1 MKQPSSFVI
10 AIAGGSGS
18 GKSLLCQALRHQ
30 FGPAATAFPF
40 DAYNKDQSH
49 LTLAERNALNYD
61 IPDAYDI
68 DRYLADLLLLKDG
81 KTIALPT
88 FDYASHTR
96 CAKTLSLPSAPIII
110 TEGFLVLAIP
120 ESHRYFDF
128 TIYVDADGDVRLA
141 RRILR
146 DQKER
151 GYPPE
156 QVIEQYL
163 SSVKPMHEKYIEP
176 GKARAD
182 FVFANN
188 GRAGLDPAEMKRL
201 ITILHKKIAE
211 RENR

>member
-1 MKQPSSFVI
+1 MKQTSSFVI

-18 GKSLLCQALRHQ
+18 GKSLLCRALRQ
-30 FGPAATAFPF
+30 EFGSAATAFPF

-61 IPDAYDI
+61 IPDAYDV
-68 DRYLADLLLLKDG
+68 DRYLADLTQLKSG
-81 KTIALPT
+81 KSIALPI

-96 CAKTLSLPSAPIII
+96 SSQTKALPSAPIII
-110 TEGFLVLAIP
+110 TEGFLVLSIP
-120 ESHRYFDF
+120 ENQRYFDF

-146 DQKER
+146 DQNER

-176 GKARAD
+176 CKSRAD
-182 FVFANN
+182 FVFTNN
-188 GRAGLDPAEMKRL
+188 GRTGLDPVEMKRL
-201 ITILHKKIAE
+201 IAILRAKIAE
-211 RENR
+211 R

>member
-1 MKQPSSFVI
+1 MKETSSFVI

-18 GKSLLCQALRHQ
+18 GKSLLAQALREE
-30 FGPAATAFPF
+30 FGAKATAFPF

-61 IPDAYDI
+61 IPDAYDV
-68 DRYLADLLLLKDG
+68 DRYLADLLELKSG
-81 KTIALPT
+81 KTIALPL

-96 CAKTLSLPSAPIII
+96 KKETLPLKSAPIII
-110 TEGFLVLAIP
+110 TEGFLVLTIP
-120 ESHRYFDF
+120 ETHRYFDF

-146 DQKER
+146 DQNER
-151 GYPPE
+151 GYPPA

-176 GKARAD
+176 CKSHAD

-188 GRAGLDPAEMKRL
+188 GRNGLDPAEMKRL
-201 ITILHKKIAE
+201 MAILQKKIAE
-211 RENR
+211 H